1 VIPDYQPH
9 AASVLVNRV
18 ATLEHAYAAELPAIK
33 ALTQLD
39 LHPHVTFFIGEN
51 GSGKSTLLEA
61 IAVADGF
68 NAEGGT
74 RNFDFAS
81 RATHS
86 DLYKWIK
93 LGRSV
98 RGKRRND
105 GFFLRAES
113 FYNVATEIEN
123 LGLVSEKSPYGTLS
137 YHAQSHGESFI
148 DLMTNRLR
156 GDGLYLMDEPEAAL
170 SPQRQLAFLGAM
182 HELVLREAQFIIA
195 THSPIIMAYRNALIY
210 EFSASGIRPIAYRDT
225 EHYRVTHAFLSRPE
239 QTMRLLFKEDDASE
253 SGGPA

>member
-1 VIPDYQPH
+1 MTALLPDYQPH
-9 AASVLVNRV
+9 ANCVLVNRV
-18 ATLEHAYAAELPAIK
+18 STLEHPYAAELPAIK
-33 ALTQLD
+33 SLTQLD

-86 DLYKWIK
+86 DLYKWIR
-93 LGRSV
+93 LRRSA
-98 RGKRRND
+98 RGKRRSD

-113 FYNVATEIEN
+113 FYNVATEIEK
-123 LGLVSEKSPYGTLS
+123 LGLEGLYGTGGVS

-156 GDGLYLMDEPEAAL
+156 GDGLYMMDEPEAAL

-182 HELVLREAQFIIA
+182 HELVLRESQFIIA
-195 THSPIIMAYRNALIY
+195 THSPIIMAYPHATIY
-210 EFSASGIRPIAYRDT
+210 EFSDRGIHPVAYRDT
-225 EHYRVTHAFLSRPE
+225 EHYRVTNAFLSRPE
-239 QTMRLLFKEDDASE
+239 QTMRLLFEDDEGAVE
-253 SGGPA
+253 E